1 MNLKV
6 TEFDPRTIPSTMGA
20 IGENEILQVKIK
32 NTIYEM
38 TIKELFEYAKTKR
51 INKVGT
57 KATTSIKE
65 KPKYFLRGGVIK
77 VTYLPSDITF
87 FVHSSD
93 IVLGLEKIKNDL
105 ESGLDIFSVKDTDIN
120 NYSISFEKGF
130 NCFKLK
136 NKYIEPCYDTFS
148 MPARQTNLSIT
159 SVRPLFFMDKEY
171 EQELYKLNNVKV
183 LDKNNTWVK
192 VLHIY
197 KNDKMNTPIMM
208 YVDFGTASILA
219 TEDHLFLTEDAFIRA
234 DKLKP
239 GMKVNTI
246 EGELAVKKV
255 EYIFDRMDSY
265 DIGTA
270 SGTFVASGFIT
281 HNCRT
286 YSSAD
291 INWRDN
297 WEKAVRELAAG
308 RDYKVECPMSSSH
321 MKDGRGNI
329 APATIILPT
338 IAMEA
343 KKKAKDNP
351 EYVVDY
357 FMDLL
362 ESAIEDCRDELIER
376 FNWICA
382 QSPASAKFMY
392 ENNTFYSYGDDLE
405 VEGLRGAIKHGT
417 LAIGQIGLAETLQI
431 LIGCDHTTEKGMRLA
446 KEIEQLFKDKCK
458 EYKEEWRV
466 AHIHRSSV
474 VEQMI
479 KLFKEKTGREPSEE
493 EVKEIKQYVEDN
505 KKKIP

>member
-1 MNLKV
+1 
-6 TEFDPRTIPSTMGA
+6 
-20 IGENEILQVKIK
+20 
-32 NTIYEM
+32 
-38 TIKELFEYAKTKR
+38 
-51 INKVGT
+51 
-57 KATTSIKE
+57 
-65 KPKYFLRGGVIK
+65 
-77 VTYLPSDITF
+77 
-87 FVHSSD
+87 
-93 IVLGLEKIKNDL
+93 
-105 ESGLDIFSVKDTDIN
+105 
-120 NYSISFEKGF
+120 
-130 NCFKLK
+130 
-136 NKYIEPCYDTFS
+136 
-148 MPARQTNLSIT
+148 
-159 SVRPLFFMDKEY
+159 
-171 EQELYKLNNVKV
+171 
-183 LDKNNTWVK
+183 
-192 VLHIY
+192 
-197 KNDKMNTPIMM
+197 
-208 YVDFGTASILA
+208 
-219 TEDHLFLTEDAFIRA
+219 
-234 DKLKP
+234 
-239 GMKVNTI
+239 
-246 EGELAVKKV
+246 
-255 EYIFDRMDSY
+255 
-265 DIGTA
+265 
-270 SGTFVASGFIT
+270 
-281 HNCRT
+281 
-286 YSSAD
+286 
-291 INWRDN
+291 
-297 WEKAVRELAAG
+297 
-308 RDYKVECPMSSSH
+308 

-458 EYKEEWRV
+458 EYKEEWRG